1 MFDRNAKLALV
12 LACVALLGAHIGF
25 RAAVEH
31 LNVYL
36 QKKEVHLRDDFR
48 TMPRTIGSWRAV
60 SEVTDLPKEVIEE
73 LGTNRYLDRSYE
85 RIDAPNQPPLR
96 FHVAYYSGLIDAVP
110 HVPDRCFAAAGYNAV
125 TRPRNYPMALSRV
138 GWRMDDRETLDD
150 PPVHYQRVS
159 WMNPITRVRENIRM
173 PIGDFVLR
181 TIVFNSEQLPSDKRV
196 FGGYFFIANGTLT
209 PTPEGVK
216 ALAFSRSDE
225 HAYYCKVEFTLVDD
239 KDLKPEE
246 FVERSTELLD
256 AMLPELMRCLPDWS
270 EVERRKQGA
279 TEGTAASS
287 T

>member
-1 MFDRNAKLALV
+1 
-12 LACVALLGAHIGF
+12 
-25 RAAVEH
+25 
-31 LNVYL
+31 
-36 QKKEVHLRDDFR
+36 
-48 TMPRTIGSWRAV
+48 
-60 SEVTDLPKEVIEE
+60 
-73 LGTNRYLDRSYE
+73 
-85 RIDAPNQPPLR
+85 
-96 FHVAYYSGLIDAVP
+96 
-110 HVPDRCFAAAGYNAV
+110 
-125 TRPRNYPMALSRV
+125 
-138 GWRMDDRETLDD
+138 
-150 PPVHYQRVS
+150 
-159 WMNPITRVRENIRM
+159 M

-181 TIVFNSEQLPSDKRV
+181 TIVFNSEKLPSDKRV
-196 FGGYFFIANGTLT
+196 FGGYFFIANGELT

-239 KDLKPEE
+239 KNLKPEE